1 MTAVDAP
8 RTPSVRP
15 ATSAARFPAARRRPW
30 TRLGTAGVGAHVFYE
45 LLAGVGMPFTSRLGP
60 RGAAGFWAGSTVA
73 AYSQAGRQPASR
85 DPAFAVL
92 NGLYLSAVIAH
103 FLAWPRTTRKGLPWL
118 TECEGL
124 TGPVITPYNVILHV
138 SGVAA
143 VAGLVE
149 NRGGRVWGALVP
161 LALVP
166 VLLREQHREFGRL
179 LVQARVQPG
188 WWNRR
193 LRSRGTRPERV
204 PAEPWAGTCS
214 SLSPGRPRP
223 AS

>member
-1 MTAVDAP
+1 M
-8 RTPSVRP
+8 
-15 ATSAARFPAARRRPW
+15 ATVAA
-30 TRLGTAGVGAHVFYE
+30 GAHIFYE
-45 LLAGVGMPFTSRLGP
+45 LLAGVGMPFASRMGP
-60 RGAAGFWAGSTVA
+60 RGAGALWATSTVA
-73 AYSQAGRQPASR
+73 AYHQAGRQPASR
-85 DPAFAVL
+85 DAVFSVL

-103 FLAWPRTTRKGLPWL
+103 FLAWPRTKKMGLPWL

-124 TGPVITPYNVILHV
+124 TGPVIAPYNVILDV

-193 LRSRGTRPERV
+193 LRSWGTRPERV
-204 PAEPWAGTCS
+204 PAEP
-214 SLSPGRPRP
+214 
-223 AS
+223 